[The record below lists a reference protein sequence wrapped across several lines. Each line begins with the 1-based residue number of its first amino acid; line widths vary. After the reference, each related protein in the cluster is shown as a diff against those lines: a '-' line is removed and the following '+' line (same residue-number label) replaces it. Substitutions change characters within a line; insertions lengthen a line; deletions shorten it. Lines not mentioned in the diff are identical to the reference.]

1 MSRDLYAERQADL
14 AREELEALREL
25 RQAVD
30 AVGHLLRL
38 SNAAGRPLDEQE
50 NRSICLA
57 FDSDGC
63 GPFTTVSPEQ
73 IWALIRLAAK
83 AREVSP

>member
-1 MSRDLYAERQADL
+1 MSRDLYAERQADR

-25 RQAVD
+25 RRAVD
-30 AVGHLLRL
+30 TVGQILRL
-38 SNAAGRPLDEQE
+38 SAAGKPLDEQE
-50 NRSICLA
+50 KRSICLA

-73 IWALIRLAAK
+73 IGALVRLAAK
-83 AREVSP
+83 AREVMP

>member
-25 RQAVD
+25 RRAVD
-30 AVGHLLRL
+30 AIGQVLRL
-38 SNAAGRPLDEQE
+38 NAAAKSLDEQE
-50 NRSICLA
+50 GKSICLA

-63 GPFTTVSPEQ
+63 GPFATVSPEQ

-83 AREVSP
+83 AREVSR